1 MDARGLVSMATAI
14 PWSRSNTQNAT
25 STAPI
30 VTVPPDHDSM
40 EALVERYTE
49 IMKTTLQVQKTIQ
62 PLDDADQ
69 LRIVVMDH
77 ASGNVGL
84 LQIPIKR

>member
-1 MDARGLVSMATAI
+1 
-14 PWSRSNTQNAT
+14 
-25 STAPI
+25 
-30 VTVPPDHDSM
+30 M

-77 ASGNVGL
+77 ASGNVGSV
-84 LQIPIKR
+84 QIPIKR